1 MVEAAVHS
9 PQIPVGFPA
18 HRVAAGSGYSVGY
31 LTNVWYMTNGR
42 WAFSCGSSP
51 QHFRPIH
58 STRRDA
64 EPVLRAESAGWE
76 YLDARDVPT
85 GHIPR
90 AKAQG
95 RVKVHAVASASVVGT
110 DVTLNMFMLVPS

>member
-1 MVEAAVHS
+1 MALAKFFR
-9 PQIPVGFPA
+9 GFERF
-18 HRVAAGSGYSVGY
+18 RVADVLA
-31 LTNVWYMTNGR
+31 L
-42 WAFSCGSSP
+42 
-51 QHFRPIH
+51 
-58 STRRDA
+58 
-64 EPVLRAESAGWE
+64 VLRPLAA
-76 YLDARDVPT
+76 VPT